1 MAQTRDTRD
10 AREYR
15 DEPKTH
21 LLGRTRSGRGF
32 NRAGLKFEGEWQ
44 AFLLADLKPEQ
55 VDRVLAEGMLE
66 ARLATAREVEK
77 LAKLQKVAIDENV
90 SKAELIQHI
99 VRLEGK
105 LNEQAERIRTLEVA
119 NIGDRPP
126 KNIGDLPPAPL
137 GPPPGVPPVK

>member
-1 MAQTRDTRD
+1 MAQRPDPRD
-10 AREYR
+10 ARDYR

-21 LLGRTRSGRGF
+21 LLGRTRSGRSF
-32 NRAGLKFEGEWQ
+32 NRAGLKFESEWQ

-55 VDRVLAEGMLE
+55 VDRVLGESMLE
-66 ARLATAREVEK
+66 ARLATQREVEK
-77 LAKLQKVAIDENV
+77 VAKLQKVAIDENV

-105 LNEQAERIRTLEVA
+105 LNEQAERIRSLEVA
-119 NIGDRPP
+119 AQGDRPP
-126 KNIGDLPPAPL
+126 KSSGDLPPAPL